1 MGWCRWWFL
10 FAGSKF
16 VGSPCIYQFL
26 QILRTEVS
34 PSNQLTTWSCP
45 GSFCSSKPDQHVVL
59 VSVQSNG
66 KTHVLWNQIKSNQ
79 IKSNQIK
86 SNQIKYPA
94 VKLIFFLSIN
104 RNVTVNSGSFQA
116 PGRPLISCTEL
127 GTLKWWILRSMLDPL
142 FLLISRLT

>member
-16 VGSPCIYQFL
+16 VGSPCILQFL

-34 PSNQLTTWSCP
+34 PSTQLTTWSCP

-59 VSVQSNG
+59 VSAQSNG
-66 KTHVLWNQIKSNQ
+66 KIHVLWNQIKSNQTKSNQIKSNQ

-86 SNQIKYPA
+86 SNQIKSTQI
-94 VKLIFFLSIN
+94 KSNQIKSNQIKSNHIFYCSNNHN
-104 RNVTVNSGSFQA
+104 RY
-116 PGRPLISCTEL
+116 
-127 GTLKWWILRSMLDPL
+127 
-142 FLLISRLT
+142 